1 MSELRRFQNA
11 RCNDKNG
18 KKYFS
23 LLAHMV
29 LKCQI
34 GSPVGWS
41 LNVSHL
47 FEDSHG
53 LTSVNETLKTKLS

>member
-1 MSELRRFQNA
+1 MCELRRFLNA
-11 RCNDKNG
+11 RRNDKKG
-18 KKYFS
+18 KKYFL

-29 LKCQI
+29 LKSQR

-41 LNVSHL
+41 LNLSHL

-53 LTSVNETLKTKLS
+53 LTSVNGTFKTKLS

>member
-1 MSELRRFQNA
+1 VCELRRFQNT
-11 RCNDKNG
+11 RFNGKNG

-29 LKCQI
+29 LKSQI
-34 GSPVGWS
+34 GARVGWS
-41 LNVSHL
+41 LNLSHL

-53 LTSVNETLKTKLS
+53 LTSVNENLKTKLS